1 MIILYILTLVFFM
14 FLFFFFVQLYLIYP
28 IESFLLPSSFIDQ
41 ASFLYLPHSIR
52 IIAYFIFGKIIIIP
66 IFLSQCFT
74 FIIINGGDI
83 YDSLFLSTISSLSI
97 IFGFELFK
105 YFKKNNLYQ
114 INKFIDWKQILLIGF
129 FASLSNSFF
138 SSVYFFYNRGID
150 FNFNLMIRYVM
161 GDCFG
166 LFFGMLFFIF
176 LIKFFGS
183 YLNNVISKI
192 R

>member
-1 MIILYILTLVFFM
+1 MQIFYILTLVFLM

-28 IESFLLPSSFIDQ
+28 IESFLLPLSFIDQ
-41 ASFLYLPHSIR
+41 ASFFYLPHSIR

-74 FIIINGGDI
+74 YIIINDGDI

-97 IFGFELFK
+97 LLGFELFK
-105 YFKKNNLYQ
+105 YFRKNNLYQ

-129 FASLSNSFF
+129 FSSLSNSSF

-150 FNFNLMIRYVM
+150 FNFNLMIRYLM

-176 LIKFFGS
+176 LIKFFGL
-183 YLNNVISKI
+183 YLNNAISKI

>member
-1 MIILYILTLVFFM
+1 MQIFYILTLVFLM

-28 IESFLLPSSFIDQ
+28 IESFLLPLSFIDQ
-41 ASFLYLPHSIR
+41 ASFFYLPHSIR

-74 FIIINGGDI
+74 YIIINDGDI

-97 IFGFELFK
+97 LLGFELFK
-105 YFKKNNLYQ
+105 YFRKNNLYQ

-129 FASLSNSFF
+129 FSSLSNSSF

-150 FNFNLMIRYVM
+150 FNFNLMIRYFM

-176 LIKFFGS
+176 LIKFFGL
-183 YLNNVISKI
+183 YLNNAISKI